1 MMKKNIFQ
9 YVLLL
14 MVVLLAA
21 CEPKVD
27 DFTPS
32 NGTANFT
39 KFIAIGDSYTAG
51 YTDGALGLRGQQESF
66 SYILGQQLMYVGSE
80 SFNQPLVKSEGSVG
94 TTDLPTGGKNGYYV
108 LSAETG
114 SLAPKATEGD
124 MGIFL
129 EDAKSADNQNFGIP
143 GAKVIHLGEL
153 PDPYPAYPNLNPFY
167 ARFAS
172 SMDATVIGDALT
184 AQPTFVSLWIG
195 NNDLLGYALEGGE
208 DDEITDPSMFAAA
221 LTGIVDAIQAAGAEI
236 VIGNIPAVEAI
247 PFFNTVP
254 YNALPLDQASAD
266 MLNDGYATYNAAADA
281 NGLPR
286 IEFKAG
292 ANALVIEDEDYPLN
306 GMRQIKADEKLLLTL
321 PTDKM
326 ATEGWGTQVPVPAEY
341 VLDATELEELE
352 EARVAYNKTIS
363 KLASD
368 KQLALANLDDL
379 MEAASTTGIYIDG
392 HQYTS
397 TFVTGGVFSLDGI
410 HATGRGSAIIANA
423 FIDAINSKFNATVP
437 RANIN
442 DYDMVKFP

>member
-153 PDPYPAYPNLNPFY
+153 PAPYPAYPNLNPFY

-172 SMDATVIGDALT
+172 SMDATVIGDALR

-236 VIGNIPAVEAI
+236 VIGNIPAIEAI
-247 PFFNTVP
+247 PYFN
-254 YNALPLDQASAD
+254 YILS
-266 MLNDGYATYNAAADA
+266 DGH
-281 NGLPR
+281 
-286 IEFKAG
+286 I
-292 ANALVIEDEDYPLN
+292 ALVIEDENAPGGIRQLVEGEKVLLAASTALSMGYGQSPDKPLSA
-306 GMRQIKADEKLLLTL
+306 K
-321 PTDKM
+321 
-326 ATEGWGTQVPVPAEY
+326 Y